1 MTADLIIEWIQRN
14 LVLVTFRVMLLM
26 DTVTVGTVT
35 ILMKMVM
42 MMMVMG
48 VNVMV
53 KMLVLSLE
61 TRRTTLFCTGR
72 SQMGRA
78 TVLNDTGKVMTVGEL
93 LLMMILQVRREF
105 VGAAFR

>member
-14 LVLVTFRVMLLM
+14 LVLVTFRVMLLV
-26 DTVTVGTVT
+26 DAVTVATVVT

-42 MMMVMG
+42 MMVVMG

-53 KMLVLSLE
+53 QVLVLSLE
-61 TRRTTLFCTGR
+61 TRRTALFC

-78 TVLNDTGKVMTVGEL
+78 TGLDDTGKVMTVGEL
-93 LLMMILQVRREF
+93 LLMVILQVRREF